1 MLNSGAEPKFH
12 TFSASDESTIE
23 EASYFSMKM
32 INRGGRAKKLEQY
45 RKLKAKDIESSN
57 EESSSFY
64 LM

>member
-1 MLNSGAEPKFH
+1 
-12 TFSASDESTIE
+12 
-23 EASYFSMKM
+23 MKM

-45 RKLKAKDIESSN
+45 MKVKAKNIASSN